1 MGSAPGGPR
10 RPHPLPLAFPP
21 NQTQTRSPVEPPLSF
36 PLPHAGPQTP
46 TSAPTDPPTSCHCL
60 GLNPS
65 SAPAAWR
72 ALPGRGAAGPQGRP
86 LMPRR
91 VGVGARARGRAGA
104 SGLRRLGLP
113 FCVQPAAEAWG
124 AH

>member
-10 RPHPLPLAFPP
+10 GPHPSLW
-21 NQTQTRSPVEPPLSF
+21 PPLKPNRDLEPSRVAPEL

-60 GLNPS
+60 GSNPS